1 VKGNGR
7 TTSIHMGLASGSVC
21 LSRQTKGPTKGLW
34 KMVRSK
40 SGPKENEFELYE
52 VWYKY
57 LELIKETSQEF
68 VNTYVVRPD
77 IMYEDYYNSI
87 DFEQEVPE
95 SKDFPH
101 IWNKTQ
107 ILLYKGH

>member
-1 VKGNGR
+1 
-7 TTSIHMGLASGSVC
+7 
-21 LSRQTKGPTKGLW
+21 
-34 KMVRSK
+34 MVRSK

-95 SKDFPH
+95 SDFPH